1 MNIIIA
7 AIALGIIFI
16 GTNFLYLN
24 AILACKVETT
34 GTYIKYNTVQSGH
47 GAAYEPVFRYYVNG
61 EEFQGRCLNK
71 MNLPDIQKQFVVDQ
85 TYTIYVNDKKPG
97 YFVVYR
103 KVPTESIIGV
113 LIGIGIIFIGL
124 IGTFGKGFQ
133 K

>member
-7 AIALGIIFI
+7 TIALGILFI
-16 GTNFLYLN
+16 GTNILYIN

-34 GTYIKYNTVQSGH
+34 GTFIKYNTAHSGR
-47 GAAYEPVFRYYVNG
+47 GVTYEPVFRYYVNG

-113 LIGIGIIFIGL
+113 LIGIGIILLAMSFI
-124 IGTFGKGFQ
+124 
-133 K
+133 